1 MAQNKE
7 ANSCCPVATW
17 SWQKWLRL
25 VELNFEFLKSYGP
38 RRRMMPRTNVNIVE
52 INLRFEISLYVF
64 DDAVEHNKTR
74 TIKQG
79 YKLCE
84 SLADEH

>member
-1 MAQNKE
+1 
-7 ANSCCPVATW
+7 
-17 SWQKWLRL
+17 
-25 VELNFEFLKSYGP
+25 
-38 RRRMMPRTNVNIVE
+38 MMPRTNVNIVE
-52 INLRFEISLYVF
+52 INLRLEISWYVS

-84 SLADEH
+84 SLVDEH